1 MTQVQKEKGD
11 KGEVIDVTVRASYE
25 NPTQKGGTW
34 LKLLLQDPNNPD
46 GDAIE
51 AKCFESDVI
60 SQLLGQAG
68 VATYEEL
75 KGNKVS
81 FNGEWDVYNEK
92 GSWKIKSAIKQN
104 PITATPDTQTELTE
118 AKPVAEQVVQQPVQS
133 KFESLEDRAFNIA
146 YHGVFNNSVIANS
159 NRGLSGALP
168 TAEERAKHF
177 DPTIFSE
184 GVEDFIPPLFQVFV
198 KSKKLMR
205 EAYDKALEEAKQAE
219 AKEQEAQS
227 DDEALPGG

>member
-133 KFESLEDRAFNIA
+133 KFESAEDRAFNIA
-146 YHGVFNNSVIANS
+146 YHGVYNNSVITTCYSA
-159 NRGLSGALP
+159 GKLP
-168 TAEERAKHF
+168 TAEERARHF
-177 DPTIFSE
+177 DPTIFSQE
-184 GVEDFIPPLFQVFV
+184 VEKYIPELFQTFV

-227 DDEALPGG
+227 DEEALGWG

>member
-81 FNGEWDVYNEK
+81 FNGEWDVYNQK
-92 GSWKIKSAIKQN
+92 GAWKIKSAIKQN

-118 AKPVAEQVVQQPVQS
+118 AKPVAEQAVKQVSSTPEWVVDKTFDITYGQV
-133 KFESLEDRAFNIA
+133 
-146 YHGVFNNSVIANS
+146 YNNSVIATCYS
-159 NRGLSGALP
+159 AGKLP

-177 DPTIFSE
+177 DPTIFSQE
-184 GVEDFIPPLFQVFV
+184 VEKYIPELFQTFV

-227 DDEALPGG
+227 DDEALPWG